1 MSKLTQKG
9 TNTESRVGRI
19 AALFVIS
26 GFLVLTGLSS
36 CKKDGPTKAL
46 ITVVD
51 SLNRPVQA
59 ASVTLWQDTSTNSVN
74 GVQSKVRITKK
85 SDAAGRAEF
94 EFKLEAFLNI
104 EVIKNDDT
112 ARSFIRLKEHETVTK
127 TVSL

>member
-1 MSKLTQKG
+1 
-9 TNTESRVGRI
+9 
-19 AALFVIS
+19 
-26 GFLVLTGLSS
+26 
-36 CKKDGPTKAL
+36 
-46 ITVVD
+46 
-51 SLNRPVQA
+51 
-59 ASVTLWQDTSTNSVN
+59 
-74 GVQSKVRITKK
+74 VRITKK